1 MLLAGFVWMW
11 LAVWWLFSMVVAFA
25 LLLVLGCCWLLGLL
39 LIGFGVVNLVLL
51 VLDLWVCWFWVLD
64 LLVLGFG
71 SCGVGGAAWVLRFG
85 WFSAIWVCSL
95 VVDLTL
101 FMASLVDLDLIWFV
115 AL

>member
-1 MLLAGFVWMW
+1 MLLAGLVWMW

-51 VLDLWVCWFWVLD
+51 VFGFVD

-71 SCGVGGAAWVLRFG
+71 FAGFG
-85 WFSAIWVCSL
+85 FWFLWSWWCRLGTPFWMVQCNMGL
-95 VVDLTL
+95 
-101 FMASLVDLDLIWFV
+101 
-115 AL
+115 